1 MFIHLDENKS
11 FLFLKKENSF
21 YFIAFAFTYMGIYYL
36 GHPPPSGRTCFALLF
51 SYFVEEKT

>member
-36 GHPPPSGRTCFALLF
+36 GHPPPQAEPVLPSCSPIL
-51 SYFVEEKT
+51 